1 MIDSFSLLTLNC
13 FGALAPNT
21 TRRLLALA
29 QELENRSDHV
39 VCLQEVQLH
48 RHRALLSDTCTS
60 FTGKVYE
67 PHFYCPKGGL
77 LTLSRIPVAGGSFES
92 YVHQGLW
99 FTPMIM
105 DVLLRKGMLITRVEW
120 AGRDVFV
127 INTHLVANY
136 IGDWEQNG
144 MYARAEKKQLD
155 QLAKT
160 VHSLPEES
168 VVIVVGDINI
178 PRGCKLYR
186 DFILDSGL
194 MDPLAGDTRPTHR
207 PPFGV
212 PAQYSLPIDHI
223 LVRLPSSHS
232 LKVECDLCFTDK
244 YQIKGKH
251 QGYLSDHRG
260 IEIRISSAE

>member
-1 MIDSFSLLTLNC
+1 MTDSFSVLTLNC

-21 TRRLLALA
+21 THRLLALA
-29 QELENRSDHV
+29 RELENRSDQV

-48 RHRALLSDTCTS
+48 RYRTLFSNACAS
-60 FTGKVYE
+60 FSNKVYE

-77 LTLSRIPVAGGSFES
+77 LTLSRATITSSSFES
-92 YVHQGLW
+92 YIDQGYW
-99 FTPMIM
+99 YTPMLM
-105 DVLLRKGMLITRVEW
+105 DILLHKGMLITRMEW
-120 AGRDVFV
+120 AGRQVVV

-136 IGDWEQNG
+136 VGDWKQNG

-160 VHSLPEES
+160 VRSQPKDSLI
-168 VVIVVGDINI
+168 IVVGDINI
-178 PRGCKLYR
+178 PRGCKLYW
-186 DFILDSGL
+186 DFINDSGL
-194 MDPLAGDTRPTHR
+194 TDPLAGDTRPTHR

-212 PAQYSLPIDHI
+212 PVQYSLPIDHI
-223 LVRLPSSHS
+223 LIRIPPLHS

-244 YQIKGKH
+244 YQIKGKY

-260 IEIRISSAE
+260 IEIRVSSAE